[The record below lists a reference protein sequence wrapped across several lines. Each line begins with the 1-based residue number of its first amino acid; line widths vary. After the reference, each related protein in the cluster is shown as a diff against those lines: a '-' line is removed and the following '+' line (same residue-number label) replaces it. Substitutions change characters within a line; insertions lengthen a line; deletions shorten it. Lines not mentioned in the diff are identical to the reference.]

1 MNKLFPILVAS
12 AFAFGS
18 AAALAADAP
27 KEAPKAAAEMKLEK
41 PADVSKEAWDKMTD
55 AEKKKAVEKSKSSTT
70 ASKKQKK
77 GGC

>member
-18 AAALAADAP
+18 TAALAADAP
-27 KEAPKAAAEMKLEK
+27 KDAPKAAAETKLEK

-55 AEKKKAVEKSKSSTT
+55 AEKKKAMEKSKSSTT
-70 ASKKQKK
+70 TSKKKK